1 MQLYDNR
8 GMTLFVEIEISSRI
22 VFHFFVR
29 SRTALGEG
37 VQFPKI
43 AF

>member
-1 MQLYDNR
+1 MKPYDNG
-8 GMTLFVEIEISSRI
+8 GMTMFVEIEINDRI
-22 VFHFFVR
+22 LLHLFVR